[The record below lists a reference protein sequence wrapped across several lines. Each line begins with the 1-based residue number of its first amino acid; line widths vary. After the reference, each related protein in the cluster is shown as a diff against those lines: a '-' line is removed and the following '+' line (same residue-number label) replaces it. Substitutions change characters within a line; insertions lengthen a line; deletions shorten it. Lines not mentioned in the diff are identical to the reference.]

1 MAKEFILRE
10 NVLTDNILSIA
21 DKGKIFKGGYIAFIS
36 EFEFATSWSDKET
49 IKRFKSVNRL
59 QSYLDKVYPEAVA
72 DIDFTETCLE

>member
-10 NVLTDNILSIA
+10 NVLTDNILTIA

-49 IKRFKSVNRL
+49 IKKFRSVNRL
-59 QSYLDKVYPEAVA
+59 QSYLDKVYPEA
-72 DIDFTETCLE
+72 DIDFEGTCLE